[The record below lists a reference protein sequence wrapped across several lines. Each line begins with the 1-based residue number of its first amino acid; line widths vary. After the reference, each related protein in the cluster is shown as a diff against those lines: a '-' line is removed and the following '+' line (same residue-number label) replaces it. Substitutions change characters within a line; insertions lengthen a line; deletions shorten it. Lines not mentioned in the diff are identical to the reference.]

1 MGALAQEED
10 GPLGEV
16 GGVQPDRSWRIE
28 GGKRRMKFLKR
39 ANHTAFSTMSC
50 QLTVL
55 LCVHDKEILQPCL
68 DPQLYTGWGGREG
81 GREEG
86 RRRKGGEGRGMVR
99 EEGSAQ
105 EGGTY

>member
-10 GPLGEV
+10 GPLREV

-28 GGKRRMKFLKR
+28 GGKRRVKFLKR
-39 ANHTAFSTMSC
+39 ANHTAFSTMAAMSC

-55 LCVHDKEILQPCL
+55 LCEHDKEILQPCL
-68 DPQLYTGWGGREG
+68 DRQLYGREG

-86 RRRKGGEGRGMVR
+86 RRRRGGEGREGEGR
-99 EEGSAQ
+99 GEEW
-105 EGGTY
+105 